1 MCSSSPPAFSCSF
14 TVFPPELAIHGS
26 EVLGRDIV
34 PPDILASELSVL
46 WRTGAYSGSP
56 RSAAIRRDGSESGGT
71 ILAIRRG
78 ASASASAAVNLPLA
92 LAIQSRCSAPTFG
105 GGAQSRQI
113 TVDSPLSRR
122 STKTSGGGVFS

>member
-78 ASASASAAVNLPLA
+78 ASASSAEVNLSLA
-92 LAIQSRCSAPTFG
+92 LTIQSRCSAPTWRG
-105 GGAQSRQI
+105 AAQSRQI
-113 TVDSPLSRR
+113 TVDSP
-122 STKTSGGGVFS
+122 